1 MSTIRSVGFR
11 IDSTHS
17 VSTRVHSGL
26 HCRWWCLRLVSVIA
40 DVASGWVRA
49 GLQLDDGAS
58 ASECPLLPRDRL
70 RDLSAVGGHLGG
82 LSYQSGPSGALIQ
95 GDTGLL
101 WRAWGVYWLGYEG
114 GQQRLRVAFPSFDP
128 GRNQHDCPHQTDAH
142 SDQSGEERETTRK
155 KLREWM
161 VSAPARREPSFV
173 IALTV
178 GCDWTQ
184 MAHLSQ
190 ASNVAEEKC
199 IFYDVTGFTQQ
210 WRSIPVA
217 TNCMCQRVS

>member
-58 ASECPLLPRDRL
+58 ASECPLLPRDHL

-82 LSYQSGPSGALIQ
+82 LSYPSGPSGALIQ

-114 GQQRLRVAFPSFDP
+114 VQQRLRVAFPSSDP
-128 GRNQHDCPHQTDAH
+128 GRNPYDCPHQTDAH
-142 SDQSGEERETTRK
+142 SDIRVK
-155 KLREWM
+155 KS
-161 VSAPARREPSFV
+161 VRRHAKNCENGWCRPQRDASLV
-173 IALTV
+173 
-178 GCDWTQ
+178 
-184 MAHLSQ
+184 LSLLLQ
-190 ASNVAEEKC
+190 L
-199 IFYDVTGFTQQ
+199 
-210 WRSIPVA
+210 VA
-217 TNCMCQRVS
+217 TGLKWHI